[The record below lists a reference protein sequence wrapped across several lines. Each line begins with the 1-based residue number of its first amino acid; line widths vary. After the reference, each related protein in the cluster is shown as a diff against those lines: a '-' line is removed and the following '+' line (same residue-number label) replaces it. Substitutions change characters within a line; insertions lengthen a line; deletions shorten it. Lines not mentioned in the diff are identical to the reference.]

1 MKLSKL
7 ALVAAIAC
15 GIHAGNAIGQDH
27 NYSGG
32 AVVAPQTG
40 VASVGCDCGQ
50 PVCGCEAVGACGGGL
65 CDSGCDSGCDACC
78 DGGGC
83 LLGDCCLGEPWTLFG
98 DCGPWSAGGWIQM
111 GYHNRALSMFNQHPD
126 NFNLHQAWLWAE
138 KSIDTRC
145 GFDLGGRVDYLYG
158 VDAQDTQAF
167 GTDPRGWDNDWDH
180 GIYGHALP
188 QAYLEAGYG
197 DLSVKAGHFFTLIGY
212 EGVAAP
218 SNFFYS
224 HAYTHYF
231 SEPFTHTGVLAT
243 YKASDD
249 WTSYGGYVMGW
260 DSGFDD
266 NGDAYLGG
274 SSFALTEDVTVTYQS
289 INGRFNERRFG
300 DARAERGHMNS
311 LVIDTKLT
319 DKLQYIFWTDY
330 LDTWDANDTIVR
342 NTFDITQMLI
352 YRINDCWALGGRFE
366 WYNVREDSVGLYG
379 PNAIAGLENVAAG
392 NVDIYQLTGGIN
404 YRPHANLIIRPE
416 IRYDWINDDPALLA
430 AADRPLLEGNGD
442 DQTTFGIDAIFTF

>member
-7 ALVAAIAC
+7 AMLAALCACAHASAAEGQHAYYQTTGNPAGVAPVGWQEPAC
-15 GIHAGNAIGQDH
+15 G
-27 NYSGG
+27 
-32 AVVAPQTG
+32 
-40 VASVGCDCGQ
+40 CGEA
-50 PVCGCEAVGACGGGL
+50 VCGCESVAAPALECGVRCDAGCDTCGGGRCPL
-65 CDSGCDSGCDACC
+65 AECD
-78 DGGGC
+78 
-83 LLGDCCLGEPWTLFG
+83 LGDPFTLFG
-98 DCGPWSAGGWIQM
+98 ESGSWSAGGWVQM
-111 GYHNRALSMFNQHPD
+111 GYHNRATALFNQHPD

-138 KSIDTRC
+138 KAIDTRC
-145 GFDLGGRVDYLYG
+145 GFDIGGRIDYLYG

-167 GTDPRGWDNDWDH
+167 GTDPRGWDNSWDH

-197 DLSVKAGHFFTLIGY
+197 DLSVKVGHFFTLIGN
-212 EGVAAP
+212 EVVAAP

-224 HAYTHYF
+224 HTYTMYN
-231 SEPFTHTGVLAT
+231 SEPFTHTGALGT

-249 WTSYGGYVMGW
+249 LSVYGGYVMGW

-266 NGDAYLGG
+266 NGDAFLGG
-274 SSFALTEDVTVTYQS
+274 TSVGLTDDVTVTYQS
-289 INGRFNERRFG
+289 VNGRFGERRFG
-300 DARAERGHMNS
+300 SAYAERGHMNS
-311 LVIDTKLT
+311 LVIDTKVT
-319 DKLQYIFWTDY
+319 DKLQYVFWTDY

-342 NTFDITQMLI
+342 NTFDINQYLI
-352 YRINDCWALGGRFE
+352 YRINDCWALGGRLE

-379 PNAIAGLENVAAG
+379 DNAVAGLENVASG
-392 NVDIYQLTGGIN
+392 NVDIFALTGGIN

-442 DQTTFGIDAIFTF
+442 DQTTFGVDAILTF